1 MKNSA
6 KCTIKIQII
15 ALCKGRNEMLNKKS
29 PIGVL
34 DTGVGGLTVVKEIQR
49 LMPNEDIIYIGD
61 SINCPYGNKSIAEI
75 KNLTEKMLE
84 FLDENHV
91 KVAAVA
97 CNTISS
103 ALELYD
109 FKYDFEIKGI
119 VYPAVQYIK
128 NKNIK
133 NVGVFATSFTVGTG
147 CYKDLLGRASN
158 NIKVFSKSSPSLA
171 AIIESGGFD
180 SAEAEKEITEK
191 ISGILSE
198 CNSVHDII
206 LACTHYPIIMDV
218 FKKCFPNIDFIN
230 PAFEQAVFLKKYLE
244 QNNALNDSEK
254 SVSKIYTTGNIDIV
268 NKVCK
273 KIGVRADAQIMKTM
287 L

>member
-1 MKNSA
+1 
-6 KCTIKIQII
+6 
-15 ALCKGRNEMLNKKS
+15 MLNQNS

-49 LMPNEDIIYIGD
+49 LMPHEDIIYIGD

-75 KNLTEKMLE
+75 KQLTAKMLD
-84 FLDENHV
+84 FLAENHV
-91 KVAAVA
+91 KAAAVA

-128 NKNIK
+128 STDIK
-133 NVGVFATSFTVGTG
+133 NVGVFATSFTIGTG
-147 CYKDLLGRASN
+147 CYKELLGKISDE
-158 NIKVFSKSSPSLA
+158 IKVFSKSSPSLA
-171 AIIESGGFD
+171 AIIESGEFD
-180 SAEAEKEITEK
+180 SPEAQKEIVDK

-198 CNSVHDII
+198 CNDVHDVI

-218 FKKCFPNIDFIN
+218 FKKAFPNIDFIN
-230 PAFEQAVFLKKYLE
+230 PAFEQAMFLKKYLM
-244 QNNALNDSEK
+244 QNNALKDSGK
-254 SVSKIYTTGNIDIV
+254 SVAKIYTTGNTDIV

-273 KIGVRADAQIMKTM
+273 KIGISSDAQIMKTM